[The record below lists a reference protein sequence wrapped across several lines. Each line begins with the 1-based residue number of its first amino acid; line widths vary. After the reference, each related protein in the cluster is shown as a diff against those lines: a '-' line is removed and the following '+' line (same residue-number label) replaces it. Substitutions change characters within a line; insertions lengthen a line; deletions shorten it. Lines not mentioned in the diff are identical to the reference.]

1 MLLGEI
7 RKGFVGTVKG
17 DYCQGKLLDNS
28 SFESHMLDP
37 GLLNS
42 WKSQP

>member
-1 MLLGEI
+1 VLLGEI

-28 SFESHMLDP
+28 SFESDTCSIQ
-37 GLLNS
+37 GY
-42 WKSQP
+42 

>member
-1 MLLGEI
+1 VLLGEI

-28 SFESHMLDP
+28 S
-37 GLLNS
+37 LNLTHARS
-42 WKSQP
+42 RAIK